1 MSRSRIWDLDPEFEA
16 FCNNLKKDMN
26 RTLGIL
32 LPKKKIIIKNTQIQK
47 IIVNMNNKGINIKLK
62 KISGKRNRFRL
73 IFDENK
79 I

>member
-1 MSRSRIWDLDPEFEA
+1 MKNRVLIDPEFEA

-26 RTLGIL
+26 QTLKIL
-32 LPKKKIIIKNTQIQK
+32 LPKKNINIKNIQIQR
-47 IIVNMNNKGINIKLK
+47 IIANINNNGINIKLK
-62 KISGKRNRFRL
+62 KISGKKNRFRL

>member
-1 MSRSRIWDLDPEFEA
+1 MSKISKIDPDFEI

-26 RTLGIL
+26 KTLRVL
-32 LPKKKIIIKNTQIQK
+32 LPKKNINIKNTQIQR
-47 IIVNMNNKGINIKLK
+47 IIANMNNNGINIKLK

-73 IFDENK
+73 IFDGNK